1 MANTNFC
8 FCFSPHSQ
16 RLQEKRELENRS
28 NVLDDLSADQ
38 LVQEKSAVQRALL
51 YLESLYGRPNTRDE
65 RDVARILYDRYRI
78 IKRMV
83 NRSVSISGTG
93 GTNLSEL
100 PTILEHEAM
109 AFTVATIALTPPPS
123 DSETSFAPSNSIDS
137 PSEQSLLVSS
147 NDSPDTSSCSMNEN
161 VQHMS
166 LEDLSRSLDTVRDEK
181 KQLRRTIKEFEEAF
195 EVQNGRKM
203 LKSDRSL
210 IEDTYAMYKQK
221 KAKLRLLDAL
231 VRKQINK

>member
-1 MANTNFC
+1 M
-8 FCFSPHSQ
+8 
-16 RLQEKRELENRS
+16 QEKRDQENRS
-28 NVLDDLSADQ
+28 DVLDDLTADQ

-65 RDVARILYDRYRI
+65 RDVARSLYDRYRI

-93 GTNLSEL
+93 VNNLSEL

-109 AFTVATIALTPPPS
+109 AFTVATVALTPPPS
-123 DSETSFAPSNSIDS
+123 DSENSFVPSTSFDS
-137 PSEQSLLVSS
+137 PFEQSLVASS
-147 NDSPDTSSCSMNEN
+147 NDSPDTSSSINEN

-166 LEDLSRSLDTVRDEK
+166 LEELSRNLDIVRDEK
-181 KQLRRTIKEFEEAF
+181 KQLRRTIKEFEEVF

-203 LKSDRSL
+203 LKSDRSM
-210 IEDTYAMYKQK
+210 IEETYAMYKQK

-231 VRKQINK
+231 IRKQMNK